1 MSLLF
6 AYSKQKTSQ
15 ANGQILLGWYAWKC
29 TCKSASAMY
38 KCALND
44 EASILRALRQS
55 RTAMWASFFHFLCD
69 QYIILIIPDN
79 FLLKIQKKSSMLRP
93 WETVLL
99 EYTNTHALEHR
110 WYKNP
115 FHQVLHCMLQCRI
128 INPNPPPKS
137 LLQFGPISCTSQT
150 TIKHKI
156 RHNIQQQLQIVGL
169 DNKFY
174 STSSFPTL
182 YDLHL
187 PGGIF
192 TEDAVDNW
200 EWISGSWGKGAKY
213 NCLEISSAVYLKLL
227 WSSEYQE
234 RVQIHRWILERG
246 QKNVQ
251 QAKNIS
257 SRCTNFIIEMT
268 KLKQA

>member
-15 ANGQILLGWYAWKC
+15 ATRQILLGWYAWKC

-69 QYIILIIPDN
+69 QYTKLIIPDN

-115 FHQVLHCMLQCRI
+115 FHPVLHCMLQCHI

-137 LLQFGPISCTSQT
+137 SLQFGPISCTFQT

-156 RHNIQQQLQIVGL
+156 RHNIRQQLQTVGL
-169 DNKFY
+169 IINLILRRASPPCANYIFQEVSSLRMLLIIGNGFLVPEAKVLNITAWKYRQPCISNCSDHLNIRREYKFIDE
-174 STSSFPTL
+174 F
-182 YDLHL
+182 
-187 PGGIF
+187 
-192 TEDAVDNW
+192 
-200 EWISGSWGKGAKY
+200 
-213 NCLEISSAVYLKLL
+213 
-227 WSSEYQE
+227 
-234 RVQIHRWILERG
+234 
-246 QKNVQ
+246 
-251 QAKNIS
+251 
-257 SRCTNFIIEMT
+257 
-268 KLKQA
+268 